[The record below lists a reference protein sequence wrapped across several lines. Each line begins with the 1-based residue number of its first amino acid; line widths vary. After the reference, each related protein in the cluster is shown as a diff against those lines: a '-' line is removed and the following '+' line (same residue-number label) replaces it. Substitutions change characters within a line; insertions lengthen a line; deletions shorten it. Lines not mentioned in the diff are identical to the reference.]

1 MVFPMENT
9 IKVIC
14 YGVGVIGSK
23 IARTILE
30 KKGIS
35 IVGAIDIA
43 KDKVRKDLGEVLGL
57 DKELG
62 VTITDDPEEL
72 FSNVEADI
80 VVHCTSSYL
89 PKVYPQIVQC
99 VKAELNVISTCE
111 ELSFPFDKYPELAS
125 RIDKLAIDYGVT
137 VLGTGINPGY
147 LMDTLPI
154 ILTAPCLSVEYIEV
168 TRMMNSAKRRI
179 PFQEKIGTGL
189 TKEEFM
195 EKMKNKVI
203 TGHVGLYESISMIA
217 AALGWKLD
225 KIEELDPEP
234 VLADKD
240 LETPYTKVPRGYV
253 AGLKSIAKGYMNGK
267 EVIVL
272 NFVAYAHAPEE
283 YDEIII
289 RGEPNIHQK
298 IIGGVHGDTGTVAMV
313 VNAIPKV
320 LNARPGLLTMKE
332 ISIPSAAVE
341 DMRIYV
347 A

>member
-1 MVFPMENT
+1 MENT

-14 YGVGVIGSK
+14 YGVGVIGGK
-23 IARTILE
+23 IAKAILK
-30 KKGIS
+30 KKGIT
-35 IVGAIDIA
+35 IVGAVDVA
-43 KDKVRKDLGEVLGL
+43 KEKVGKDLGEVLGL
-57 DKELG
+57 DKKLG
-62 VTITDDPEEL
+62 VTVTDDPEEL
-72 FSNVEADI
+72 FSNIEADI

-89 PKVYPQIVQC
+89 HQVYPQIIQC
-99 VKAELNVISTCE
+99 VKAGLNVVSTCE

-125 RIDKLAIDYGVT
+125 RIDKLALDYGVT

-147 LMDTLPI
+147 LMDTLSI
-154 ILTAPCLSVEYIEV
+154 VLTAPCLRVDHIEV

-179 PFQEKIGTGL
+179 PFQKKIGTGL
-189 TKEEFM
+189 TKEEFI
-195 EKMKNKVI
+195 EKMKNKII

-225 KIEELDPEP
+225 RIEEFDPEP
-234 VLADKD
+234 VIADRD
-240 LETPYTKVPRGYV
+240 LETPYTKVPKGHV
-253 AGLKSIAKGYMNGK
+253 AGLKSIAKGYMNEK

-272 NFVAYAHAPEE
+272 NFVAYAHVPEE

-289 RGEPNIHQK
+289 KGEPNIHEK
-298 IIGGVHGDTGTVAMV
+298 IIGGVHGDIGTVAMV

-320 LNARPGLLTMKE
+320 LNAEPGLLTMKD
-332 ISIPSAAVE
+332 IALPSAAVE